1 VEIVSE
7 LMQEVSRHGDRLQI
21 IPIKRIGDL
30 KADIEEYRSTE
41 ELNSFQTY
49 LLNDKFNYEIP
60 EADFPIRSVLLLAI
74 PHPMYAEVLLTHDG
88 KTIRCKSLVMSDF
101 RGTEEYLT
109 EALAYRG
116 YHIVPA
122 PEIPLKR
129 LAVRTGMS
137 IYGRNNITYIEG
149 MGSQFSYAA
158 FYSDVIAESDPWRG
172 IRVAPSC
179 KNCTACLRSCP
190 TGAIRSDRFL
200 IDNERCLSYL
210 NENKGEFP
218 AWVSKTAHH
227 CLYDCLQCQIICPM
241 NMPFIQ
247 TPVSLYEFSED
258 ETRQLLSGAP
268 LNQLSPDLVDRIE
281 LLGMGEWLEGL
292 PRNILTLFESTAAE
306 PASLDIDNISF
317 TSGPPS

>member
-21 IPIKRIGDL
+21 IPISRIGDL

-49 LLNDKFNYEIP
+49 LLRDKFTYEMP
-60 EADFPIRSVLLLAI
+60 AADFPIRSVLLLAI

-109 EALAYRG
+109 KALSYRG
-116 YHIVPA
+116 YHLIAA

-149 MGSQFSYAA
+149 MGSQFSYFA
-158 FYSDVIAESDPWRG
+158 FYSDIIAESDPWRG

-218 AWVSKTAHH
+218 AWVPITAHH
-227 CLYDCLQCQIICPM
+227 CLYDCLHCQIICPM

-258 ETRQLLSGAP
+258 ETRQLLSATP
-268 LNQLSPDLVDRIE
+268 REQLSPDLVDRID
-281 LLGMGEWLEGL
+281 LLGLSEWPDGL
-292 PRNILTLFESTAAE
+292 SRNILALFESTAAE
-306 PASLDIDNISF
+306 PASLDTYNSNF

>member
-1 VEIVSE
+1 MEIISE

-21 IPIKRIGDL
+21 IPISRIQDL
-30 KADIEEYRSTE
+30 KTDIEEYRGTE

-49 LLNDKFNYEIP
+49 LLRDKFNYGLPAAE
-60 EADFPIRSVLLLAI
+60 FPIRSVILLAI
-74 PHPMYAEVLLTHDG
+74 PHPMYAEVLLSLDG

-101 RGTEEYLT
+101 QGTEDYLT
-109 EALAYRG
+109 EALSYRG
-116 YHIVPA
+116 YHLMRA

-137 IYGRNNITYIEG
+137 IYGRNNVTYIEG

-179 KNCTACLRSCP
+179 KNCTACLKNCP

-218 AWVSKTAHH
+218 AWVPKTAHY
-227 CLYDCLQCQIICPM
+227 CLYDCLSCQLVCPM
-241 NMPFIQ
+241 NMAFIQ
-247 TPVSLYEFSED
+247 TPVSLYEFSEE
-258 ETRQLLSGAP
+258 ETRQLLSGTP
-268 LNQLSPDLVDRIE
+268 REQLSPDLVDRID
-281 LLGMGEWLEGL
+281 LLGLGEWPDGL
-292 PRNILTLFESTAAE
+292 SRNILTLFEQTEAE
-306 PASLDIDNISF
+306 PESRDLEDIDLTI
-317 TSGPPS
+317 GPPA